1 MKIDYLSEIRKY
13 LSISNKRILT
23 YKESGKLLSLI
34 LKHTNE
40 TVNKALEA
48 DKEYRKEVDYGE
60 DW

>member
-34 LKHTNE
+34 LKFTNE

-48 DKEYRKEVDYGE
+48 EEERRKEISFGD
-60 DW
+60 DF